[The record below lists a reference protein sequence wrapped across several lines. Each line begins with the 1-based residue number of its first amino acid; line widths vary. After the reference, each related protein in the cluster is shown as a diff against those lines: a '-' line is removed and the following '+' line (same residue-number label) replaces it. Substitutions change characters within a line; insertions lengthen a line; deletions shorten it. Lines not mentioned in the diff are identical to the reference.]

1 MKVIIV
7 IILLFAIDCFATNE
21 ARVPE
26 LTFVGK
32 RIVNL
37 GVIKEG
43 NVVKRKIYFTNTG
56 DSMLI
61 VNKVAKSCN
70 CTAVTLKELK
80 TFPGDTNYMA
90 VTVDTKGKVGISV
103 IDIVMSTNAR
113 YREYV
118 AKLIMEVKK

>member
-56 DSMLI
+56 DSLLI

-70 CTAVTLKELK
+70 CTAVTLKDLK
-80 TFPGDTNYMA
+80 TFPGDTNS

>member
-43 NVVKRKIYFTNTG
+43 NVVKRKIYFTLN
-56 DSMLI
+56 S
-61 VNKVAKSCN
+61 A
-70 CTAVTLKELK
+70 TL
-80 TFPGDTNYMA
+80 
-90 VTVDTKGKVGISV
+90 
-103 IDIVMSTNAR
+103 
-113 YREYV
+113 
-118 AKLIMEVKK
+118 